1 MTSSLRRR
9 WSETW
14 VNVKKRKVEGGS
26 DDERLTERKREKY
39 WKEEKRNE
47 QPAASRLPTTRD
59 GLVSAVI
66 R

>member
-1 MTSSLRRR
+1 MM
-9 WSETW
+9 
-14 VNVKKRKVEGGS
+14 K
-26 DDERLTERKREKY
+26 RLTERKREKY